1 MTEREHEPSVASL
14 LGGIVGDAQA
24 LVRQEIALA
33 RQEIREEIGNA
44 KDTGVKLATATE
56 RERAVGD
63 ETRY

>member
-24 LVRQEIALA
+24 LVRQEI
-33 RQEIREEIGNA
+33 GNA